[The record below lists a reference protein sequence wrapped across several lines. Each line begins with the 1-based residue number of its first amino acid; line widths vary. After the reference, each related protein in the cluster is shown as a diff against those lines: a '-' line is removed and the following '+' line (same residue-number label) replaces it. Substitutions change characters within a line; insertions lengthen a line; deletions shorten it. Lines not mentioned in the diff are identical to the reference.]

1 MVRTK
6 KKIHYLYK
14 TTCLITSRY
23 YIGMH
28 STCNLNDGYMGSG
41 KRLRYSIKKYGPENH
56 NKEILGFFEN
66 RDLLIEAEK
75 KAITPEMLTDKN
87 CMNLKYGGY
96 GGLYGLPKQVII
108 KISKAGNK
116 AFKEKLQTDV
126 DFKKQHSEK
135 MSKAIKKA
143 YEDGK
148 IDKSINYDWSGKN
161 HTIETKDKISNTKK
175 GSGIGETNSQY
186 GTCWV
191 NKSGTNKKVKKE
203 IIDNYLN
210 EGWTIGRKTEI
221 NGEKIKTS
229 KLKEVDV
236 KEIKRLLSIGELSQ
250 IKIAKL
256 FGVHQE
262 TISKIKR
269 NLIWVNVTYDL

>member
-1 MVRTK
+1 
-6 KKIHYLYK
+6 
-14 TTCLITSRY
+14 
-23 YIGMH
+23 
-28 STCNLNDGYMGSG
+28 MGSG
-41 KRLRYSIKKYGPENH
+41 KRLRYSIRKYGSENH
-56 NKEILGFFEN
+56 TKEILEFFEN
-66 RDLLIEAEK
+66 RDLLVEAEK

-87 CMNLKYGGY
+87 CMNLKYGGD

-135 MSKAIKKA
+135 MSKINKESFIKFDK
-143 YEDGK
+143 GK
-148 IDKSINYDWSGKN
+148 HLNYDWSSKH
-161 HTIETKDKISNTKK
+161 HTNETKDKISNTKK
-175 GSGIGETNSQY
+175 GYGTGETNTQY
-186 GTCWV
+186 GTRWITKEGV
-191 NKSGTNKKVKKE
+191 NKKIKKE

-210 EGWTIGRKTEI
+210 EGWILGRKTDI

-236 KEIKRLLSIGELSQ
+236 KEIKKLLSIGELSHS
-250 IKIAKL
+250 KIAKL
-256 FGVHQE
+256 YNVQPE

-269 NLIWVNVTYDL
+269 NLIWVNVTYD

>member
-1 MVRTK
+1 
-6 KKIHYLYK
+6 
-14 TTCLITSRY
+14 
-23 YIGMH
+23 
-28 STCNLNDGYMGSG
+28 MGSG
-41 KRLRYSIKKYGPENH
+41 KRLKYSIRKYGVKNH
-56 NKEILGFFEN
+56 KKEILKFFESRGELMQGE
-66 RDLLIEAEK
+66 RDMITIDMLL
-75 KAITPEMLTDKN
+75 DKN
-87 CMNLKYGGY
+87 CMNLKNGGD
-96 GGLYGLPKQVII
+96 GGLSGLPKQTID

-116 AFKEKLQTDV
+116 AFKYKLDNDV
-126 DFKKQHSEK
+126 VFKKQHSDK
-135 MSKAIKKA
+135 MSKVIKKA

-191 NKSGTNKKVKKE
+191 NKSGINKKIKKE

-236 KEIKRLLSIGELSQ
+236 KEIKKLLSVGELSQ

-269 NLIWVNVTYDL
+269 NLIWVNVT

>member
-1 MVRTK
+1 MARKEK
-6 KKIHYLYK
+6 KYHFIYK
-14 TTCLITSRY
+14 TTNILSGKY

-28 STCNLNDGYMGSG
+28 STDNLEDGYLGSG
-41 KRLRYSIKKYGPENH
+41 NRLRLAVRKHGKENFKREILEFCNSREELIKKEIEIITVDEISK
-56 NKEILGFFEN
+56 KECI
-66 RDLLIEAEK
+66 
-75 KAITPEMLTDKN
+75 
-87 CMNLKYGGY
+87 NLKVGGQ
-96 GGLYGLPKQVII
+96 GGWSENAKVKFIWLLD
-108 KISKAGNK
+108 N
-116 AFKEKLQTDV
+116 DV
-126 DFKKQHSEK
+126 YFKKQHSDK
-135 MSKAIKKA
+135 MSKANKESFIKFNKGE
-143 YEDGK
+143 YL
-148 IDKSINYDWSGKN
+148 NYDWSGKN

-210 EGWTIGRKTEI
+210 EGWILGRKTEI
-221 NGEKIKTS
+221 TGEKIKTS

-236 KEIKRLLSIGELSQ
+236 KEIKQLLSVGELSQ

-269 NLIWVNVTYDL
+269 NLIWVNVT